1 MIEGLNTSKS
11 IRIISDKAYEIGQE
25 LLDKLDLGVTYL
37 KGVGAY
43 SGAEKT
49 IIYCVVS
56 RLEMARMKEII
67 KNIDPR
73 AFISVVDVHEAYGG
87 RTKGSI
93 DKI

>member
-1 MIEGLNTSKS
+1 MGYQLHNL
-11 IRIISDKAYEIGQE
+11 AIGVRSVVDE
-25 LLDKLDLGVTYL
+25 HSRLACGRNVAS
-37 KGVGAY
+37 VGAY
-43 SGAEKT
+43 SGAQKT

-56 RLEMARMKEII
+56 RLEMAKMKEVI
-67 KNIDPR
+67 KKIDPS

>member
-1 MIEGLNTSKS
+1 MERLN
-11 IRIISDKAYEIGQE
+11 
-25 LLDKLDLGVTYL
+25 LGVTYL

-49 IIYCVVS
+49 IVFCVVS
-56 RLEMARMKEII
+56 RLEMAKMKEII
-67 KNIDPR
+67 KEIDPS

-87 RTKGSI
+87 RRGGSI